1 MHRPVSG
8 FPNRDPGEL
17 APNDRLNRL
26 VAALPSADRV
36 RLLAH
41 GEPVQLQFGQVLRE
55 PGEPTRHV
63 YFPTDCVIAQI
74 ASVDGHPGLEVGMI
88 GCEGMLGCRV
98 GLGSAREPFKALVQ
112 CAGRAWRVGVHPF
125 RAELAASAALRRTLD
140 RYVSVLMTQ
149 RANAAGCLRYHE
161 IGPRLARWLLM
172 SQDRAGSDRF
182 RVTHQFLAGMLGV
195 RRVGVTVAAGELQ
208 RRGLIAYHRGEL
220 SVLDREGLE
229 RAACSCYASDR
240 QAYAHEMRA
249 ARGPVTC
256 A

>member
-1 MHRPVSG
+1 MARDRSPTTPSPRERP
-8 FPNRDPGEL
+8 NL
-17 APNDRLNRL
+17 L
-26 VAALPSADRV
+26 VASLPQADRE
-36 RLLAH
+36 RLLAR
-41 GEPVQLQFGQVLRE
+41 GEPVRLEFGEVLRE
-55 PGEPTRHV
+55 PGQPTRHV
-63 YFPTDCVIAQI
+63 YFPTDSVIAQI

-88 GCEGMLGCRV
+88 GCEGMLGSRV

-112 CAGRAWRVGVHPF
+112 GAGLAWRVALQPF
-125 RAELAASAALRRTLD
+125 RAELAASAALRRTLG

-149 RANAAGCLRYHE
+149 RAHAAVCLRYHE

-172 SQDRAGSDRF
+172 SVDRAGSDRF
-182 RVTHQFLAGMLGV
+182 RVTHEFLAGMLGV

-208 RRGLIAYHRGEL
+208 RHGLITYHRGEL

-229 RAACSCYASDR
+229 RAACSCYESDR

-249 ARGPVTC
+249 PPGPMTC